1 MEKAITAR
9 IDVRKKEGLRWSHV
23 AWRRETE
30 TRVPDVTRNFGAE
43 ALVGGYRVAARHGRV
58 ELRLGT
64 RMWAAARNVGGTE
77 AMAQVREHALELI
90 WKLEMGKEIWCF
102 AGSSGL
108 KPCARGSTPRGA
120 KTGERD
126 GDE

>member
-9 IDVRKKEGLRWSHV
+9 IDVRKKEALRWSHV

-30 TRVPDVTRNFGAE
+30 TRVPDVTRKFGAE
-43 ALVGGYRVAARHGRV
+43 ALGDGHCVAARHGTV

-77 AMAQVREHALELI
+77 AMAQVREHAMELI
-90 WKLEMGKEIWCF
+90 LKLEMGKEIRCF
-102 AGSSGL
+102 AGSSRL

-126 GDE
+126 GGE